1 MVQKGD
7 AHPHLP
13 AQSYWPITLA
23 FGLPIIGYGL
33 IFNLALAFVGGAI
46 VLASIYGW
54 VLEPGFEHHDGGH
67 DDGHGDG
74 ADQGG
79 DGAPS
84 WEFATMVWA
93 KSVQTGR
100 HVATAVHQCMGG
112 YGFATEY
119 DCQLFSRRI
128 RSWSMRLGDPG
139 PELAELARR
148 LLDPAQRDAVSHL
161 WNHDRGV
168 PIPRWARE
176 LDELTGSPDH
186 A

>member
-1 MVQKGD
+1 VKRREQFGRPVGAFQAVAHRLAD
-7 AHPHLP
+7 A
-13 AQSYWPITLA
+13 AT
-23 FGLPIIGYGL
+23 
-33 IFNLALAFVGGAI
+33 ALEGTALLVRKA
-46 VLASIYGW
+46 AW
-54 VLEPGFEHHDGGH
+54 VAD
-67 DDGHGDG
+67 

-84 WEFATMVWA
+84 WEFATMAWA

-139 PELAELARR
+139 LELAELARR
-148 LLDPAQRDAVSHL
+148 LLDPGQRDAVSHL